1 MSSRAQV
8 LRLVCSPLPDR
19 PLVPTASNVYQ
30 PRAYFSSPPQELPGG
45 LVASTMA
52 GMRRLPGVLT
62 VVSIAAALVAGCSF
76 TPSTS
81 LPAVASSTAT
91 TPPTSSAPSA
101 TSSSTTASSAKKS
114 TEPLPDAAAILKESS
129 ATTAELASVHLTL
142 AVTGSME
149 NMPVTAL
156 DGDVT
161 QQPGPA
167 AKGYAKIAYR
177 GAPAYVAFVV
187 FGGDFYVS
195 QDRGR
200 WVDYG
205 PAAKF
210 YDAASILSPDTGLAG
225 LLTDFVDPEVEG
237 RETIDDVHTVRISGE
252 VSAEVAQKIV
262 PQLQAT
268 KRTACTVWIEET
280 GEHHLV
286 ALKLASGD
294 DNAVAITFS
303 NWNAPVTVGKP
314 RT

>member
-1 MSSRAQV
+1 MSSNA
-8 LRLVCSPLPDR
+8 
-19 PLVPTASNVYQ
+19 PT
-30 PRAYFSSPPQELPGG
+30 
-45 LVASTMA
+45 
-52 GMRRLPGVLT
+52 
-62 VVSIAAALVAGCSF
+62 
-76 TPSTS
+76 
-81 LPAVASSTAT
+81 
-91 TPPTSSAPSA
+91 TSSQPAPASFPP
-101 TSSSTTASSAKKS
+101 SSTTSPSPTSAKKS

-129 ATTAELASVHLTL
+129 ATTAELDSVHMSLE
-142 AVTGSME
+142 VTGSME

-156 DGDVT
+156 DGAVT
-161 QQPGPA
+161 EQPGPA

-177 GAPAYVAFVV
+177 GAPAYVAFIVV
-187 FGGDFYVS
+187 GGDFYVS
-195 QDRGR
+195 QDHGR

-252 VSAEVAQKIV
+252 VSADGAKKIV

-280 GEHHLV
+280 GDHDLV

-294 DNAVAITFS
+294 DDAVTITFS

>member
-1 MSSRAQV
+1 
-8 LRLVCSPLPDR
+8 
-19 PLVPTASNVYQ
+19 
-30 PRAYFSSPPQELPGG
+30 
-45 LVASTMA
+45 MA
-52 GMRRLPGVLT
+52 GMRRLPGVLA
-62 VVSIAAALVAGCSF
+62 VVSVAAALVAGCSA

-81 LPAVASSTAT
+81 LSAVASSTAT
-91 TPPTSSAPSA
+91 TPPTW
-101 TSSSTTASSAKKS
+101 SAKKS
-114 TEPLPDAAAILKESS
+114 TEPLPDAAAILQESS

-142 AVTGSME
+142 AVTGSMA

-195 QDRGR
+195 QDGGR

-237 RETIDDVHTVRISGE
+237 RETVDDVHTVRISGE

>member
-1 MSSRAQV
+1 
-8 LRLVCSPLPDR
+8 
-19 PLVPTASNVYQ
+19 
-30 PRAYFSSPPQELPGG
+30 
-45 LVASTMA
+45 
-52 GMRRLPGVLT
+52 MRRLPGVLT
-62 VVSIAAALVAGCSF
+62 VVSVAAALVAGCSSDSP
-76 TPSTS
+76 TV
-81 LPAVASSTAT
+81 PADASSTVVAT
-91 TPPTSSAPSA
+91 TPPTSSAQASTVAPSP
-101 TSSSTTASSAKKS
+101 TSPKKS
-114 TEPLPDAAAILKESS
+114 SEPLPDAAAILKESS
-129 ATTAELASVHLTL
+129 ATTAELDSVRLSL
-142 AVTGSME
+142 AVTGSIE

-161 QQPGPA
+161 QQPDPA

-195 QDRGR
+195 QGNGR

-252 VSAEVAQKIV
+252 VSADAAKKIV

-280 GEHHLV
+280 GDHHLV

-294 DNAVAITFS
+294 DDAVAITFS
-303 NWNAPVTVGKP
+303 NWNAPVTIGKP

>member
-1 MSSRAQV
+1 
-8 LRLVCSPLPDR
+8 
-19 PLVPTASNVYQ
+19 
-30 PRAYFSSPPQELPGG
+30 
-45 LVASTMA
+45 
-52 GMRRLPGVLT
+52 MRRLPAVLS
-62 VVSIAAALVAGCSF
+62 VVSAAAALVAGCSA
-76 TPSTS
+76 TPSPKV
-81 LPAVASSTAT
+81 PAAASSTVAAT
-91 TPPTSSAPSA
+91 TPPTSSAPA
-101 TSSSTTASSAKKS
+101 STTSPSPTSAKKS

-129 ATTAELASVHLTL
+129 ATTAELDNVHLSL

-161 QQPGPA
+161 EQPGPA

-177 GAPAYVAFVV
+177 GAPAYVAFIV

-205 PAAKF
+205 PASNF

-252 VSAEVAQKIV
+252 VSADGAKKIV

-280 GEHHLV
+280 GDHHLV

-294 DNAVAITFS
+294 DASVTITFS

>member
-1 MSSRAQV
+1 
-8 LRLVCSPLPDR
+8 
-19 PLVPTASNVYQ
+19 
-30 PRAYFSSPPQELPGG
+30 
-45 LVASTMA
+45 
-52 GMRRLPGVLT
+52 
-62 VVSIAAALVAGCSF
+62 
-76 TPSTS
+76 
-81 LPAVASSTAT
+81 
-91 TPPTSSAPSA
+91 TPPTSSAPA
-101 TSSSTTASSAKKS
+101 STTSPSPTSAKKS

-129 ATTAELASVHLTL
+129 ATTAELGSVHLSM

-161 QQPGPA
+161 EQPGPA

-177 GAPAYVAFVV
+177 GAPAYVAFIV

-205 PAAKF
+205 PASKF

-225 LLTDFVDPEVEG
+225 ILTDFIDPEVEG
-237 RETIDDVHTVRISGE
+237 RETIGEGDDAVHTVRIRGE
-252 VSAEVAQKIV
+252 VSANEAKKIV

-280 GEHHLV
+280 GDHHLV

-294 DNAVAITFS
+294 DDAVDFTFS

>member
-1 MSSRAQV
+1 M
-8 LRLVCSPLPDR
+8 RLS
-19 PLVPTASNVYQ
+19 
-30 PRAYFSSPPQELPGG
+30 
-45 LVASTMA
+45 
-52 GMRRLPGVLT
+52 
-62 VVSIAAALVAGCSF
+62 
-76 TPSTS
+76 
-81 LPAVASSTAT
+81 
-91 TPPTSSAPSA
+91 
-101 TSSSTTASSAKKS
+101 
-114 TEPLPDAAAILKESS
+114 
-129 ATTAELASVHLTL
+129 L
-142 AVTGSME
+142 AVTGSIE

-161 QQPGPA
+161 QQPDPA

-195 QDRGR
+195 QGNGR

-252 VSAEVAQKIV
+252 VSADAAKKIV

-280 GEHHLV
+280 GDHHLV

-294 DNAVAITFS
+294 DDAVAITFS
-303 NWNAPVTVGKP
+303 NWNAPVTIGKP

>member
-1 MSSRAQV
+1 
-8 LRLVCSPLPDR
+8 
-19 PLVPTASNVYQ
+19 
-30 PRAYFSSPPQELPGG
+30 
-45 LVASTMA
+45 MA

-62 VVSIAAALVAGCSF
+62 VVSVAAALVAGCSA
-76 TPSTS
+76 TPT
-81 LPAVASSTAT
+81 PKVPVAASSTAM
-91 TPPTSSAPSA
+91 TPPTSSAPS
-101 TSSSTTASSAKKS
+101 STASPSTATAAKKS
-114 TEPLPDAAAILKESS
+114 TEPLPDASAILKESS
-129 ATTAELASVHLTL
+129 ATTAEVNSVHLTL

-200 WVDYG
+200 WIDYG

-210 YDAASILSPDTGLAG
+210 YDAASILSPATGLAG

-237 RETIDDVHTVRISGE
+237 RETIDDVHTVRVSGE
-252 VSAEVAQKIV
+252 VSADVAKKIV

-280 GEHHLV
+280 GDHHLV

-294 DNAVAITFS
+294 HNAVAITFS
-303 NWNAPVTVGKP
+303 NWNAPVTIGKP